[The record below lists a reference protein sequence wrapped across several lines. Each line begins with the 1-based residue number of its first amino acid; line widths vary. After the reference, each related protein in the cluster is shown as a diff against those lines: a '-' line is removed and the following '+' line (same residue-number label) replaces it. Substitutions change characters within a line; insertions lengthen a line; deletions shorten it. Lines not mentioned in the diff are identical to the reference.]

1 MIYLA
6 VRKARRKSQ
15 LTQEE
20 LSFKTD
26 LSQSYI
32 SELETNS
39 NIVNPTLS
47 TINELAKALNVCPK
61 ELLHCDC
68 AKCRDKK

>member
-1 MIYLA
+1 MIYLDIK
-6 VRKARRKSQ
+6 KARWKSQ

-20 LSFKTD
+20 LSFRTE

-39 NIVNPTLS
+39 FVKNPTLS

-61 ELLHCDC
+61 DLLYCDC
-68 AKCRDKK
+68 DKCKSKD

>member
-1 MIYLA
+1 MIYLD
-6 VRKARRKSQ
+6 VKKARKRSQ

-20 LSFKTD
+20 LSFRTD

-39 NIVNPTLS
+39 KVVNPTLS

-61 ELLHCDC
+61 QLLHCDC
-68 AKCRDKK
+68 AKCNGKD